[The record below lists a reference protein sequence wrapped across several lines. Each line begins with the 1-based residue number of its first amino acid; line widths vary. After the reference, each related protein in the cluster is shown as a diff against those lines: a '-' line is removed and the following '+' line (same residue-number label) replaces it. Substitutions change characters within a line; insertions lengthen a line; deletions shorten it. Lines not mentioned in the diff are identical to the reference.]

1 MSPKLNVV
9 LTWAEAIAGAILI
22 VVPAIRGVASKL
34 EAVTKA
40 ALISNDE
47 EQS

>member
-9 LTWAEAIAGAILI
+9 LTWAEAIAGAVLI
-22 VVPAIRGVASKL
+22 AVPAIRSIASKL
-34 EAVTKA
+34 EAAKA

-47 EQS
+47 E

>member
-9 LTWAEAIAGAILI
+9 LTWAEAIAGAVLI
-22 VVPAIRGVASKL
+22 VVPAIRGVVSKL
-34 EAVTKA
+34 EAASKV

-47 EQS
+47 EQP